1 VKIATTPTSKNGNY
15 SHQTRLDSLI
25 HSTSRFVSCQHR
37 QPKINKQKPIVIMPE
52 GGILPWKIQKLNVAP
67 SLSYDSIH
75 KPLKAPKG
83 KRWNYDST
91 ENEWSL
97 VSETTASD
105 ESVVVDAIVIRE
117 DDNDKTSNTNA
128 NTTMTLDDTSSSS
141 PFVEHKIESSDTFQ
155 GICLKYKITP
165 LELRRANGGFSGQ
178 NLQLVPNT
186 LKIPR
191 SNYNIMTTSAEAT
204 PINTEKDAVSILRR
218 KCHGMSASEA
228 KAYLML
234 SDWNLTEAIENA
246 KEDGF

>member
-1 VKIATTPTSKNGNY
+1 
-15 SHQTRLDSLI
+15 
-25 HSTSRFVSCQHR
+25 
-37 QPKINKQKPIVIMPE
+37 MPE
-52 GGILPWKIQKLNVAP
+52 GGTLPWKIQKLNLAP

-75 KPLKAPKG
+75 KPLKAPRG

-91 ENEWSL
+91 EKEWSL
-97 VSETTASD
+97 VSTSD

-117 DDNDKTSNTNA
+117 DDNDKTSNTN
-128 NTTMTLDDTSSSS
+128 TSMTLDDTSSSS
-141 PFVEHKIESSDTFQ
+141 SPFIDHKIESSDTFQ

-178 NLQLVPNT
+178 NLQLVPNP

-191 SNYNIMTTSAEAT
+191 SNYNILTTSAEAT

>member
-1 VKIATTPTSKNGNY
+1 
-15 SHQTRLDSLI
+15 
-25 HSTSRFVSCQHR
+25 
-37 QPKINKQKPIVIMPE
+37 MPE

-97 VSETTASD
+97 VSETTTTSD
-105 ESVVVDAIVIRE
+105 EPVVVDAVIIRE
-117 DDNDKTSNTNA
+117 DDNDKTSSTKS
-128 NTTMTLDDTSSSS
+128 TSMTLDDTSSASASSS

-178 NLQLVPNT
+178 NLQLVPNP

-191 SNYNIMTTSAEAT
+191 WNYNIMTTLAEAT

-218 KCHGMSASEA
+218 KCHDMSASEA